1 MITVGLNRVSKLSLL
16 CLLVTALPLLTGC
29 GDARYELAPV
39 HGRVTV
45 NGTPLEQ
52 GKVLFTPIAK
62 GESPR
67 AGYVAVGV
75 IDSKGAYRLTTYD
88 PDDGAVVGDHWAVVV
103 NVEED
108 VPDGVPEFARVTF
121 PEKLTVKPDT
131 DNQIDLK
138 FTREQVRKHREDDR

>member
-1 MITVGLNRVSKLSLL
+1 MMTVDLIRVSKRSLS
-16 CLLVTALPLLTGC
+16 CLFVTASLFSGC
-29 GDARYELAPV
+29 SDAPYELAPV
-39 HGRVTV
+39 HGSVTV
-45 NGTPLEQ
+45 NGTPLNQ

-67 AGYVAVGV
+67 AGYVAVGI
-75 IDSKGAYRLTTYD
+75 IDSKGTYRLTTYA